1 MHDFVG
7 RWRIERME
15 TWTQEFVDLQE
26 PGFFE
31 FGEIG
36 LGSFVFGTIRG
47 AIDVRVSLKEPLLE
61 FSWLGSAEGNELC
74 GRGNFFFSTPEEG
87 VGTFFVHSGGQ
98 SGVSIRRET

>member
-7 RWRIERME
+7 RWRIEQME
-15 TWTQEFVDLQE
+15 NWTQEFVDLQE

-31 FGEIG
+31 FGKDG

-47 AIDVRVSLKEPLLE
+47 VVDTRVSDREPRLE
-61 FSWLGSAEGNELC
+61 FSWLGSSEGNELC
-74 GRGNFFFSTPEEG
+74 GRGGFLFSTPDEG
-87 VGTFFVHSGGQ
+87 EGILFIHTGGQ